1 MFANENVNDKLTVM
15 YLSTVGHLKKKREDG
30 IYKAE
35 GGELFSPLLHRS
47 PLAGGV

>member
-1 MFANENVNDKLTVM
+1 MFVNENVNDKLTVV
-15 YLSTVGHLKKKREDG
+15 YLSTVGHLKKKREDD

-35 GGELFSPLLHRS
+35 GEELLSPLLRRS